1 MFLLSSKYHQFDYH
15 YYFITVL
22 VLIRSIGRVFFDGQ
36 THTHSSRSKISTDVD
51 NKRGS
56 TASGDK

>member
-15 YYFITVL
+15 YYLITAVL
-22 VLIRSIGRVFFDGQ
+22 LIRSIGRVFFDGQ
-36 THTHSSRSKISTDVD
+36 THTHSRSKISTDVD